1 MSDICSEYLM
11 GGTREGRLR
20 QKARRFQ
27 SDQWVLS
34 APGVRC
40 RPRAQ
45 DGRVNMKSPLNGVI
59 DPDHLDSVITVLD
72 IVRSGAERTKPAIA
86 RLSGLGRNVVTHRVN
101 QLLDTGLIMM
111 DGLGE
116 SSGGRSPRELRFRT
130 DVGHVLVADIGARGM
145 SVACADLSGGIVAQ
159 RKEPCDVADGPR
171 VILDRIGELF
181 EELLAEHG
189 CEVWGV
195 GIGVPGP
202 VDFVSAWSTAPP
214 FIPG

>member
-1 MSDICSEYLM
+1 
-11 GGTREGRLR
+11 
-20 QKARRFQ
+20 
-27 SDQWVLS
+27 
-34 APGVRC
+34 
-40 RPRAQ
+40 
-45 DGRVNMKSPLNGVI
+45 MKSPLNEAS
-59 DPDHLDSVITVLD
+59 DADHLDSVITVLD
-72 IVRSGAERTKPAIA
+72 IVRSGAARTKPGIA

-130 DVGHVLVADIGARGM
+130 DVGHVLVAELGVRGV
-145 SVACADLSGGIVAQ
+145 SVACADLSGCIVVQ

-171 VILDRIGELF
+171 AILDRIGELF
-181 EELLAEHG
+181 DELLAEHE

-202 VDFVSAWSTAPP
+202 VNFVSGRTAAPP
-214 FIPG
+214 IMPGWDGYDIRSHLADRFRVPIWVDNMTSI